1 MLILIVPW
9 QAIANCC
16 SSYIG
21 SEYVYIMYLQTTILL
36 CRHTQCASTC
46 LTLSMQGSGAEVNCG
61 QKKARDTGTQSAG
74 AQLAGKGSERH
85 VWSMCSRA
93 ARSEILSSA
102 LRCSSS
108 NNNPTYIYY
117 ISGPNIP
124 KYWPVGTFLLC
135 PIWTWLDRAVASV
148 QIIFSSTHVVL
159 HLCKRWIFCWQGT

>member
-21 SEYVYIMYLQTTILL
+21 SEYVYIIYLQTIIILYS
-36 CRHTQCASTC
+36 HTQCASTC

-61 QKKARDTGTQSAG
+61 QKRARDMGTQSAG

-85 VWSMCSRA
+85 AWRLCSLA
-93 ARSEILSSA
+93 ALSGILSSA
-102 LRCSSS
+102 LRSSSS

-117 ISGPNIP
+117 IGGPNIP

-135 PIWTWLDRAVASV
+135 PICTWLDRAVASV
-148 QIIFSSTHVVL
+148 QIVFSSTRVVL
-159 HLCKRWIFCWQGT
+159 HLC